1 MSGYMRNS
9 TVELTCHATLGEGHF
24 VTVRKFII
32 MGSNS
37 RVGHVMRIR
46 CTWGSCGQTQNHQ
59 KWESKGDNP
68 EGIFVNEGPGVSKMP
83 DEHLKKQLYL
93 LHAATGYC
101 STRNLVLALKKRGA
115 SSPVSKAAEEFQC
128 TICAEKQKL
137 NGKHAATLEP
147 LPPKWAM
154 LSPDGGHWTHN
165 ETKETVGFAVLID
178 EGSRFRTAKVLCRG
192 KKQTLNASVY
202 SVLKRELDAILW
214 KTHNISVA
222 SCRCFPPKQS

>member
-1 MSGYMRNS
+1 
-9 TVELTCHATLGEGHF
+9 
-24 VTVRKFII
+24 
-32 MGSNS
+32 
-37 RVGHVMRIR
+37 
-46 CTWGSCGQTQNHQ
+46 
-59 KWESKGDNP
+59 
-68 EGIFVNEGPGVSKMP
+68 MP

-154 LSPDGGHWTHN
+154 LSADGGHWTHN

-222 SCRCFPPKQS
+222 SCRCFPPKQSWSILRCWIHIFRLDMIPAEAHWKFGICEQAVRGLKEVMSKLVMNEPSITPEDALSTAVASL